1 MSMSPGS
8 DFDTDGAMLN
18 EINMTPL
25 IDVMLVL
32 LIIFIVTLP
41 VIHGSV
47 KVDLP
52 KASNKPVETVDR
64 QVDISVDADG
74 TIFWDKQ
81 AITEGELQEKVAAAM
96 SKGENAAP
104 TVRIYAD
111 RNVRYDRVAIV
122 LSTVQGGGLS
132 KIDFVTDSPKA
143 K

>member
-1 MSMSPGS
+1 MSMSSGS

-18 EINMTPL
+18 DINMTPL

-41 VIHGSV
+41 VINGAV
-47 KVDLP
+47 KVELP
-52 KASNKPVETVDR
+52 KAANKPVETVER
-64 QVDISVDADG
+64 QVDISVDAHG
-74 TIFWDKQ
+74 VISWDKQ
-81 AITEGELQEKVAAAM
+81 PVSEGALQAKIAEAM
-96 SKGENAAP
+96 AKGSEEAP

-111 RNVRYDRVAIV
+111 RNVRYEHVAIV

-132 KIDFVTDSPKA
+132 KIDFVTDMPGA

>member
-8 DFDTDGAMLN
+8 DFETDGAMLN

-41 VIHGSV
+41 VINGAV
-47 KVDLP
+47 KVELP
-52 KASNKPVETVDR
+52 RASNKPVETVDHPI
-64 QVDISVDADG
+64 DISVDADG
-74 TIFWDKQ
+74 VVSWDKH
-81 AITEGELQEKVAAAM
+81 AVSEGELQGKVAEAM
-96 SKGENAAP
+96 AKGAEAAP

-111 RNVRYDRVAIV
+111 RNVRYESVAKV

-132 KIDFVTDSPKA
+132 KIDFVTDMPGA